1 MHIKLI
7 SKKIK
12 FGNYKIK
19 CAIGK
24 RGISSKKREGDNY
37 TPRGT
42 FKFKGL
48 LYRKD
53 RVLNIKTSLFK
64 KSIKENMG
72 WCDDT
77 NSKHYNKLIKFPFRY
92 SAEKLYR
99 SDYIYDIILIMD
111 YNQNPVIKGKGS
123 AIFLHISKKNYSPTL
138 GCIAIKKKHMRLL
151 LRMIHKNSKITIY

>member
-1 MHIKLI
+1 
-7 SKKIK
+7 
-12 FGNYKIK
+12 
-19 CAIGK
+19 
-24 RGISSKKREGDNY
+24 
-37 TPRGT
+37 
-42 FKFKGL
+42 
-48 LYRKD
+48 
-53 RVLNIKTSLFK
+53 
-64 KSIKENMG
+64 MG